1 MGKVKLDKRLLPKF
15 EAYSDYELKEYIEYN
30 IIKLLKYKKAFE
42 LACEIVKLHGI
53 TRNFYE
59 NKWYQIYK
67 LEQLA
72 MLRNIKIDINYQDI
86 VCSKEDVFEV
96 LNDFESEERLDIDE
110 YGIYDDPDAE
120 IVAVMIKY
128 SKIVRWVR
136 ENEIIPPTE
145 DNKNILKRRLK

>member
-1 MGKVKLDKRLLPKF
+1 
-15 EAYSDYELKEYIEYN
+15 
-30 IIKLLKYKKAFE
+30 
-42 LACEIVKLHGI
+42 
-53 TRNFYE
+53 
-59 NKWYQIYK
+59 
-67 LEQLA
+67 
-72 MLRNIKIDINYQDI
+72 
-86 VCSKEDVFEV
+86 
-96 LNDFESEERLDIDE
+96 LDIDE